1 MNRPLFS
8 FWSDLVSRNDDESY
22 MRAQDNI
29 NRPTTIPLDEVED
42 YVHDVHD
49 SKRTRLQTIALRVER
64 VNKNR

>member
-42 YVHDVHD
+42 YVHDVLD
-49 SKRTRLQTIALRVER
+49 SKRSRLQTIALRAER
-64 VNKNR
+64 MNKNR

>member
-1 MNRPLFS
+1 MNRPLFN

-42 YVHDVHD
+42 YVHDVLD
-49 SKRTRLQTIALRVER
+49 SKRSRLQTIALRAER
-64 VNKNR
+64 MNKNR